1 MPDKEA
7 KKAQPQIW
15 LFTQT
20 EDGHLVP
27 VPPEAAELVPQIV
40 SPPSP
45 WWENTKEYLAL
56 ALWREWFAR
65 AESPWL
71 EGSCFFCK
79 GRKTADEAVGHAPGC
94 LLKISGSNFLLRH
107 SLQAT
112 SATSTIAA
120 KSLLGPLCARATAP
134 RGILHR

>member
-1 MPDKEA
+1 MLDEDE

-27 VPPEAAELVPQIV
+27 IPPEATESVPATV
-40 SPPSP
+40 RPPSP

-71 EGSCFFCK
+71 EGYCFFCK
-79 GRKTADEAVGHAPGC
+79 ERKTADEAAGHAPGC
-94 LLKISGSNFLLRH
+94 VYLRAKALVEQDTESH
-107 SLQAT
+107 SSQE
-112 SATSTIAA
+112 
-120 KSLLGPLCARATAP
+120 
-134 RGILHR
+134 